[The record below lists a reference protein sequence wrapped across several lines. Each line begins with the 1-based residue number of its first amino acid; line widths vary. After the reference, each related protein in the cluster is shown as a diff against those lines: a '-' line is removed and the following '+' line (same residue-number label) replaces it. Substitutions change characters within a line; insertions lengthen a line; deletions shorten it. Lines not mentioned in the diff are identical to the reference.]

1 VRAGDDYELE
11 SEPIR
16 NPVTG
21 AEISPG
27 VMLPQGTIFK
37 EGLFGSSKRLRVGR
51 LDIDYAN
58 KYTAVAAFDY
68 RGP

>member
-1 VRAGDDYELE
+1 
-11 SEPIR
+11 
-16 NPVTG
+16 VTG
-21 AEISPG
+21 AEITPG
-27 VMLPQGTIFK
+27 VMLPQGMIFK
-37 EGLFGSSKRLRVGR
+37 EGLFGSSKRLRVDR